1 MAAPKFVLLYVLGL
15 GGKLVWRQTHFLIIY
30 IYIYTMNIL
39 LSRNNRFLSEYS
51 GKLMSKL
58 KTKVYYVRK
67 IVVLK

>member
-1 MAAPKFVLLYVLGL
+1 MFWASGANWYGDRLISLL
-15 GGKLVWRQTHFLIIY
+15 Y